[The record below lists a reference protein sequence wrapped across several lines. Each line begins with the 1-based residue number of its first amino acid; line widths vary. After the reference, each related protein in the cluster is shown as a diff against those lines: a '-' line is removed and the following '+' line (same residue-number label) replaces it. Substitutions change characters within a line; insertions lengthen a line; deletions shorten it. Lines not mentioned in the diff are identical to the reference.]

1 MPGTDLIQPAHTLTC
16 APETTA
22 ERALAENMPLQL
34 HGSRP
39 DLTWVQDTHQ
49 PNS

>member
-1 MPGTDLIQPAHTLTC
+1 MPGTDLIQPAHTLTY
-16 APETTA
+16 APGTTA
-22 ERALAENMPLQL
+22 ERALAENMPLQR

-39 DLTWVQDTHQ
+39 DFSWVKDEHQ

>member
-1 MPGTDLIQPAHTLTC
+1 MPGTDLIQPAHTLTY

-34 HGSRP
+34 NVSRP
-39 DLTWVQDTHQ
+39 DLTWTDAKHQ
-49 PNS
+49 PNN